1 MKKLSAIII
10 GYGMRARV
18 YTDYMLKNPDK
29 FEVVAVAD
37 PSEAARAYAKERHNL
52 PNDKLYSSW
61 TDLCAESKMA
71 DFAIIST
78 QDNLHYAPAMACIKK
93 GYDILLE
100 KPIAPT
106 AKECKDIYKAA
117 EANGVKVLVCHVLR
131 FTKFWGKLR
140 DIIKSGEI
148 GTVMSMIHMENVG
161 NEHQSHSF
169 VRGKWRN
176 TKESSPMILAKSCHD
191 TDILQWLIDK
201 KCRKVQSFGSLSYF
215 TPENRPNGAPDR
227 CLDGCPYLDTCCYN
241 PIKLYIE
248 DKSWDRR
255 MAVTG
260 LANPSDEDVMKALRE
275 GNFGR
280 CVYACDN
287 DAVDH
292 QVVNMEFEDGCT
304 VSFTMCAFNK
314 LGRHIRIFGTKGEIV
329 ADMEG
334 KISLYSFADK
344 KTRTIK
350 YTGPGQEL
358 ASGHGGGDSG
368 IMEDAYEYFNGG
380 TPSESVSGIENS
392 YLNHLTCFAAEES
405 RFTDTVVKL
414 EEFSE
419 KI

>member
-1 MKKLSAIII
+1 MKKLSVIVI

-37 PSEAARAYAKERHNL
+37 PSEIARNYAKERHKL
-52 PNDKLYSSW
+52 SDSRLYSSW
-61 TDLCAESKMA
+61 KDLCAEEKLA

-78 QDNLHYAPAMACIKK
+78 QDNLHYAPAMACINKK
-93 GYDILLE
+93 YDVLVE

-106 AKECKDIYKAA
+106 AKECKDIYLAA
-117 EANGVKVLVCHVLR
+117 EEKGVKVLVCHVLR

-140 DIIKSGEI
+140 DVIKSGEI
-148 GTVMSMIHMENVG
+148 GTVMSIIHMENVG
-161 NEHQSHSF
+161 NEHQTHSF

-201 KCRKVQSFGSLSYF
+201 KCKKVQSFGSLTHF
-215 TPENRPNGAPDR
+215 TPENRPEGAPDR
-227 CLDGCPYLDTCCYN
+227 CLDGCPHLDTCFYN

-248 DKSWDRR
+248 DQSWDRR

-260 LANPSDEDVMKALRE
+260 MPDPTDEDVMHALRS
-275 GNFGR
+275 GKFGR

-304 VSFTMCAFNK
+304 ASFTMCAFNK
-314 LGRHIRIFGTKGEIV
+314 GGRFTRIFGTKGEIV
-329 ADMEG
+329 ASMSEG
-334 KISLYSFADK
+334 ISLYTFADK
-344 KTRTIK
+344 QIRQIGYIT
-350 YTGPGQEL
+350 PGE
-358 ASGHGGGDSG
+358 APVTGHGGGDDG

-392 YLNHLTCFAAEES
+392 YRNHLICFAAEES
-405 RFTDTVVKL
+405 RFTDTVVNL
-414 EEFSE
+414 DEFSQR
-419 KI
+419 I